1 MHIWLDFDFLNRRGR
16 VMYYVKLLIDIV
28 HHHHHHDPLW
38 RDHSNFHS
46 NVEYL
51 LDFSGQYQSISLD
64 TK

>member
-16 VMYYVKLLIDIV
+16 VMYYVTLSIDNF
-28 HHHHHHDPLW
+28 HHHHRDPLW

-46 NVEYL
+46 NVEDL
-51 LDFSGQYQSISLD
+51 SDFSGQYQSISLD